1 MLQYVVTQCCKSHA
15 YHPWARSMLFVSVA
29 SGFLRERVLPNI
41 PWFWFILWILERKGR
56 LLGPFIAGRCLG
68 IWPARQ
74 RKGIKMSLMRVELK
88 NQIILSRPDNIYR
101 LACIRA
107 CTKLL
112 HFFTGNLIS
121 LTFYESLFQI
131 VKNESGHYGTELFTE
146 RAVQVIHTHNKSKPL
161 YLYLAQQAVH
171 SANEREPLQAPARL
185 VKVWRIVFFE

>member
-101 LACIRA
+101 LACIRPRHEVV
-107 CTKLL
+107 TFLYRE
-112 HFFTGNLIS
+112 FNFTHILWILIS
-121 LTFYESLFQI
+121 DRQERVGSLRDRTLHRTR
-131 VKNESGHYGTELFTE
+131 SP
-146 RAVQVIHTHNKSKPL
+146 S
-161 YLYLAQQAVH
+161 H
-171 SANEREPLQAPARL
+171 SHP
-185 VKVWRIVFFE
+185 